1 MTRSKMEISKP
12 GMALERNLH
21 QRIGGDIFPL
31 VLLPVVIICGGLLT
45 FLSLT
50 WKASLI
56 TRWTMATA
64 LIFLGQLFL
73 VCFIRGCL
81 NERDEKHQTIAL
93 SRADAITLARGVLL
107 ACSGGFINLPRP
119 QGWLGW
125 CPGLLY
131 LLAIIGDGLDGYVAR
146 KLKRPTAF
154 GQVLDLEFDALGT
167 LLGTILVFSYR
178 QVPAWY
184 LFVGLGH
191 YLFFAGIWV
200 RRVRGMTVR
209 PLPESTFRGLAA
221 GANSVFLALAMTPA
235 LTSFFSTLLSVPVFA
250 LIAFSFI
257 RDWLAITDLSKTV

>member
-1 MTRSKMEISKP
+1 MAVERSLHPRIS
-12 GMALERNLH
+12 
-21 QRIGGDIFPL
+21 GDIFPR

-45 FLSLT
+45 FLSLS

-56 TRWTMATA
+56 TQWTMAAA
-64 LIFLGQLFL
+64 LIVLGHLFL
-73 VCFIRGCL
+73 VLFIRSCL
-81 NERDEKHQTIAL
+81 NAGDEKHQPVAL
-93 SRADAITLARGVLL
+93 SRADTITLARGFLV
-107 ACSGGFINLPRP
+107 ACSGGFINIPRP

-125 CPGLLY
+125 TPGLLY
-131 LLAIIGDGLDGYVAR
+131 LLAFIGDGLDGYVAR

-191 YLFFAGIWV
+191 YLFFAGIWT
-200 RRVRGMTVR
+200 RRVREMTVLL
-209 PLPESTFRGLAA
+209 LPESTFRRLAA

-235 LTSFFSTLLSVPVFA
+235 LTSFISVLLSVPVFA
-250 LIAFSFI
+250 LITFSFI
-257 RDWLAITDLSKTV
+257 RDWLAVTGLTKGD